1 MIYHMKIP
9 PNFDQAFIGIS
20 IEIQVCLNTD
30 FMTMDSNSTFKELF
44 PDQNAFEKL
53 LDNTLRQKLT
63 IFLIETSSE
72 QSRISPLLFEVQSP
86 QISSDNLCIKA
97 IHQNG
102 FFYFVGSCQP
112 NLLNL
117 EIPSKARESLFSRV
131 IDSASDISIIATN
144 TEGLITLFN
153 KGAEKL
159 LGYSADEMALKQTL
173 DLIHDLDE
181 IYAREIELSEIYQ
194 KKITDFDTF
203 IYTARKNLGSE
214 RRKWTYVHK
223 SGRRIPVSLT
233 ISCILDENEEIIGY
247 LGVAVDI
254 SEEEATSKWN
264 EDLLNELVRFKEG
277 LDESALVAM
286 TDPQGRINFVNKKFM
301 AVSGYNYDEL
311 FFKSHSVMKSNRHSK
326 SYYKRLWNTIN
337 AGEIWQ
343 GEFCNI
349 TKSGDEFWVNTVII
363 PFKDINRITT
373 HFLSI
378 SHDITKE
385 KKATIKAVEASKAKT
400 DFLSNMSHE
409 IRTPMNGVIGM
420 TNLLLETDLSDNQLD
435 LTKTVKDCADSL
447 LEIINDI
454 LDFSKIQ
461 ASKLRIESTS
471 FDLFKLCQNVIK
483 IIEYKAEELDL
494 DVQFDWA
501 RSIQTNVKGDP
512 TRLRQVL
519 INLLGNAIKFTP
531 KGVITLKVF
540 QLPNKN
546 IRFEVIDTGIG
557 IAPEVQAK
565 LFDKFT
571 QAEASTTRKFGGTGL
586 GLSISKQLVELMG
599 GEIGIISKLDCG
611 SKFWFELLMPEGD
624 LQSKDDSGANAD
636 SEINWAALR
645 LLVVEDNM
653 INQKVLES
661 TLKKFHIIPVFA
673 ENGQIAIQKLL
684 MGDFD
689 LILMDMQMP
698 VMDGATAT
706 REIRSNPIWDQLPII
721 AMTANVMD
729 GFKDFCLSIGMNDF
743 VSKPYT
749 RDKIKKCIQLWFD
762 NKPI

>member
-1 MIYHMKIP
+1 MIYHMKIL

-86 QISSDNLCIKA
+86 QISSDKLCIKA

-173 DLIHDLDE
+173 HLIHDLNE

-471 FDLFKLCQNVIK
+471 FDLFKL
-483 IIEYKAEELDL
+483 
-494 DVQFDWA
+494 
-501 RSIQTNVKGDP
+501 
-512 TRLRQVL
+512 
-519 INLLGNAIKFTP
+519 
-531 KGVITLKVF
+531 
-540 QLPNKN
+540 
-546 IRFEVIDTGIG
+546 
-557 IAPEVQAK
+557 
-565 LFDKFT
+565 
-571 QAEASTTRKFGGTGL
+571 
-586 GLSISKQLVELMG
+586 LS
-599 GEIGIISKLDCG
+599 
-611 SKFWFELLMPEGD
+611 
-624 LQSKDDSGANAD
+624 
-636 SEINWAALR
+636 
-645 LLVVEDNM
+645 
-653 INQKVLES
+653 
-661 TLKKFHIIPVFA
+661 
-673 ENGQIAIQKLL
+673 
-684 MGDFD
+684 
-689 LILMDMQMP
+689 
-698 VMDGATAT
+698 
-706 REIRSNPIWDQLPII
+706 
-721 AMTANVMD
+721 
-729 GFKDFCLSIGMNDF
+729 
-743 VSKPYT
+743 
-749 RDKIKKCIQLWFD
+749 KCY
-762 NKPI
+762 